1 MLRFIET
8 GFECTYKNE
17 LTKCTSIIRLNEMK
31 NNKGKFYTVNKQ
43 LIGENGFVIYNFEFN
58 YIKRES
64 AVVKFDKICNDL
76 KENDFYL
83 VEMKKRN

>member
-31 NNKGKFYTVNKQ
+31 
-43 LIGENGFVIYNFEFN
+43 
-58 YIKRES
+58 KRS
-64 AVVKFDKICNDL
+64 
-76 KENDFYL
+76 
-83 VEMKKRN
+83 